1 MRRSRHGVGA
11 AAVGLCLALII
22 GLGASA
28 SESTEELPALLF
40 GVVRLAGSELALSA
54 EQAAQMLPQVQAW
67 RSWVEEVSNV
77 DDEPGRVAAIR
88 AILTPEQAAA
98 IDAMDLTSTDAIR
111 WSSGALAAIVWR
123 HSVQAGAPLP
133 PGPLAVFAGRVVRLL
148 SGWAAAG

>member
-1 MRRSRHGVGA
+1 MRRSRRRVGA
-11 AAVGLCLALII
+11 TAVGICLALVI

-28 SESTEELPALLF
+28 RESTEELPALLL
-40 GVVRLAGSELALSA
+40 GVVRLAGSDLALSA
-54 EQAAQMLPQVQAW
+54 EQAAQILPEVQAW

-88 AILTPEQAAA
+88 AMLTPEQAAA
-98 IDAMDLTSTDAIR
+98 IDAMNLTSTDAIR

-148 SGWAAAG
+148 SGWAVAG